1 VLAFLLSF
9 KLLPSFSRF
18 VVCLQTCFSFF
29 LSFFFLSERESS
41 EGLHRTSSEEVE
53 IVILEEKKLPLRQSF
68 FLFFFF
74 FLRWAGSVC
83 FCCSIGFFF
92 APAVEDAFFEQVT
105 IAKQEELLRDGR
117 YGRSFFLSCLQ
128 HNHDN
133 DAVVQPEICCRTRQS
148 VCEDN
153 LRSPAHVHLS
163 MIL

>member
-1 VLAFLLSF
+1 MAAATIFLSF
-9 KLLPSFSRF
+9 L
-18 VVCLQTCFSFF
+18 FF
-29 LSFFFLSERESS
+29 LSTLGRECLFL
-41 EGLHRTSSEEVE
+41 
-53 IVILEEKKLPLRQSF
+53 
-68 FLFFFF
+68 LFD
-74 FLRWAGSVC
+74 R
-83 FCCSIGFFF
+83 FFF

-117 YGRSFFLSCLQ
+117 YGHSFFLSCLQ

-133 DAVVQPEICCRTRQS
+133 DAVVQPEICCRTQQS

>member
-83 FCCSIGFFF
+83 FCCSIGFFLLLLWRTLSLNKSRLQSRRSCL
-92 APAVEDAFFEQVT
+92 ETDVT
-105 IAKQEELLRDGR
+105 DVLF
-117 YGRSFFLSCLQ
+117 FFL
-128 HNHDN
+128 
-133 DAVVQPEICCRTRQS
+133 
-148 VCEDN
+148 VC
-153 LRSPAHVHLS
+153 STI
-163 MIL
+163 MIMMQ